1 VSDVTPEA
9 LLDAVLRRSRG
20 TLIERMGIV
29 VVEASPQRMVATM
42 PVEGNT
48 QVAGLLHGG
57 ASCVLAE
64 TLGSLG
70 SMLHVWPDAEVV
82 GTDINA
88 THHRAGTAGLVT
100 GTATAIT
107 LGRTLCSH
115 EVVVTDEAGRRLCT
129 ARITN
134 LVRPLP
140 PTAPRLDG
148 SPAPQAGAS
157 SA

>member
-1 VSDVTPEA
+1 M
-9 LLDAVLRRSRG
+9 LDAVLRRSRG

-48 QVAGLLHGG
+48 QVMGLLHGG

-70 SMLHVWPDAEVV
+70 SMLHVWPDASVV

-88 THHRAGTAGLVT
+88 THHRAATSGVVT
-100 GTATAIT
+100 GVATAIT

-115 EVVVTDEAGRRLCT
+115 EVVITDEEGRRVCT

-140 PTAPRLDG
+140 PDAPRLDG
-148 SPAPQAGAS
+148 SPARGSSAPQAGGS